1 MAQARMDALL
11 QGIGQASEA
20 MAKVAKQTAAQQ
32 QQLTEALQR
41 MTATQEAQAAGAQ
54 VNGPE
59 RAPQQAFGLILE
71 ERS

>member
-32 QQLTEALQR
+32 QQ
-41 MTATQEAQAAGAQ
+41 
-54 VNGPE
+54 
-59 RAPQQAFGLILE
+59 PQKRCKG
-71 ERS
+71 